1 MWLAGGEAWAK
12 RIRKKTRRN
21 AAKPAS
27 AKSAKSGLDL
37 RKAELPARPKP
48 LKPADIR
55 ALRASLNA
63 SQALLARLLNVSSNA
78 VESWEQG
85 IREPRQATLK
95 LLHIAKK
102 NPERAAGLG
111 RRATKSSHG
120 FPG

>member
-1 MWLAGGEAWAK
+1 MSKKDKKKDKKK
-12 RIRKKTRRN
+12 RSQTDTK
-21 AAKPAS
+21 AAKG
-27 AKSAKSGLDL
+27 GLDL

-102 NPERAAGLG
+102 NPSVLLE
-111 RRATKSSHG
+111 
-120 FPG
+120 

>member
-1 MWLAGGEAWAK
+1 MWYPEADVSKKDKKKDKKK
-12 RIRKKTRRN
+12 RGQAEA
-21 AAKPAS
+21 AAKS
-27 AKSAKSGLDL
+27 SRGSIDL

-55 ALRASLNA
+55 ALRANLNA

-102 NPERAAGLG
+102 NPSVLLD
-111 RRATKSSHG
+111 
-120 FPG
+120 

>member
-1 MWLAGGEAWAK
+1 VS
-12 RIRKKTRRN
+12 KKDKKKGKKKHGQQPETA
-21 AAKPAS
+21 AAKAT
-27 AKSAKSGLDL
+27 KSGLDL
-37 RKAELPARPKP
+37 RKTELPARPKP

-102 NPERAAGLG
+102 NPSVLLD
-111 RRATKSSHG
+111 
-120 FPG
+120 

>member
-1 MWLAGGEAWAK
+1 MGKKDKRKSKKKHEAK
-12 RIRKKTRRN
+12 
-21 AAKPAS
+21 AS
-27 AKSAKSGLDL
+27 VKGLDL
-37 RKAELPARPKP
+37 RAAELPQRPKP

-95 LLHIAKK
+95 LLHIARK
-102 NPERAAGLG
+102 NPGVLLD
-111 RRATKSSHG
+111 
-120 FPG
+120 

>member
-1 MWLAGGEAWAK
+1 MGKKDKKKGKKKHGRPEASA
-12 RIRKKTRRN
+12 
-21 AAKPAS
+21 AAKPA
-27 AKSAKSGLDL
+27 KGGLDL
-37 RKAELPARPKP
+37 REAQLPARPKP

-63 SQALLARLLNVSSNA
+63 SQGLLARLLNVSSNA

-102 NPERAAGLG
+102 NPSVLLD
-111 RRATKSSHG
+111 
-120 FPG
+120 

>member
-1 MWLAGGEAWAK
+1 MSKKDK
-12 RIRKKTRRN
+12 RKNKKKHHT
-21 AAKPAS
+21 KVS
-27 AKSAKSGLDL
+27 VESFDL
-37 RKAELPARPKP
+37 RTADLPSRPKP

-55 ALRASLNA
+55 ALRSSLNA

-102 NPERAAGLG
+102 NPGVLLD
-111 RRATKSSHG
+111 
-120 FPG
+120 

>member
-1 MWLAGGEAWAK
+1 MGKKGKKKDKKKHGQAEAAG
-12 RIRKKTRRN
+12 KT
-21 AAKPAS
+21 AMS
-27 AKSAKSGLDL
+27 AFDL

-55 ALRASLNA
+55 SVRASLNA
-63 SQALLARLLNVSSNA
+63 SQALFARLLNVSSNA

-102 NPERAAGLG
+102 NPGVLLD
-111 RRATKSSHG
+111 
-120 FPG
+120 

>member
-1 MWLAGGEAWAK
+1 VGKKDKKKDKKKHSQQPEAA
-12 RIRKKTRRN
+12 
-21 AAKPAS
+21 AAKPA
-27 AKSAKSGLDL
+27 KSSLDL
-37 RKAELPARPKP
+37 RQAELPARPKP

-102 NPERAAGLG
+102 NPSVLLD
-111 RRATKSSHG
+111 
-120 FPG
+120 

>member
-1 MWLAGGEAWAK
+1 MG
-12 RIRKKTRRN
+12 KKDKKKGKKKNSQKSET
-21 AAKPAS
+21 AS
-27 AKSAKSGLDL
+27 SKSRSGLDL
-37 RKAELPARPKP
+37 RTVELPPRPKP

-55 ALRASLNA
+55 ALRESLNA

-102 NPERAAGLG
+102 KPSVLLD
-111 RRATKSSHG
+111 
-120 FPG
+120 

>member
-1 MWLAGGEAWAK
+1 MGKKDK
-12 RIRKKTRRN
+12 RKGKKKRD
-21 AAKPAS
+21 AAKKPS
-27 AKSAKSGLDL
+27 KGGIDL
-37 RKAELPARPKP
+37 RAAELPARPKP

-102 NPERAAGLG
+102 NPGVLLD
-111 RRATKSSHG
+111 
-120 FPG
+120 

>member
-1 MWLAGGEAWAK
+1 MGKKDKKKDKKKHGEKQQAS
-12 RIRKKTRRN
+12 
-21 AAKPAS
+21 AAKAG
-27 AKSAKSGLDL
+27 KSSLDL

-102 NPERAAGLG
+102 NPSVLLD
-111 RRATKSSHG
+111 
-120 FPG
+120 

>member
-1 MWLAGGEAWAK
+1 MGKKDKKKDKKKHSQQPEAA
-12 RIRKKTRRN
+12 
-21 AAKPAS
+21 AAKPV
-27 AKSAKSGLDL
+27 KSGVDL
-37 RKAELPARPKP
+37 RQAALPARPKP

-55 ALRASLNA
+55 ALRTSLNA

-102 NPERAAGLG
+102 NPSVLLE
-111 RRATKSSHG
+111 
-120 FPG
+120 

>member
-1 MWLAGGEAWAK
+1 MS
-12 RIRKKTRRN
+12 KKDKKKNKKKHHT
-21 AAKPAS
+21 KVPARS
-27 AKSAKSGLDL
+27 FNLRTADL
-37 RKAELPARPKP
+37 PSRPKP

-85 IREPRQATLK
+85 IREPLQATLK

-102 NPERAAGLG
+102 NPGVLLD
-111 RRATKSSHG
+111 
-120 FPG
+120 